1 MAQVLMKAVLLRGY
15 GDVSQLSYEDVPE
28 PLAAA
33 GEVLVKTIAVSIN
46 PIDWKLRRGDLK
58 EMMPLE
64 FPTILGRDLSGEVV
78 VLGEGVEGLKVG
90 ERVFGLVNR
99 SYAEYVVCKPVDL
112 ARTPENLDGF
122 DAAALPLVLLTGSQ
136 VIEVGVRPRPGE
148 IILITGAIG
157 GVGRTAV
164 HVAKQHGA
172 YVIAGVRSEQRIE
185 AENLGADRV
194 IALDDEKEIAALP
207 ELDAIADMV
216 GHETIDRLL
225 PHIRKNGVLASVLG
239 PPASAVGR
247 DLRVVSVFAQPD
259 SARLE
264 ELGGEIARELF
275 SIPISKRL
283 KLAQIREAQQLA
295 EHGGIGKI
303 VLTP

>member
-1 MAQVLMKAVLLRGY
+1 MKAVLLHGY
-15 GDVSQLSYEDVPE
+15 GDVNQLSYEDAPMPV
-28 PLAAA
+28 AAA
-33 GEVLVKTIAVSIN
+33 GEVLVKTISVSIN

-58 EMMPLE
+58 DMMPLE
-64 FPTILGRDLSGEVV
+64 FPAILGRDLSGEVV
-78 VLGEGVEGLKVG
+78 ALGDGVIGLTLG

-99 SYAEYVVCKPVDL
+99 SYAEYVVCKPEDV
-112 ARTPENLDGF
+112 AKIPETLDPI
-122 DAAALPLVLLTGSQ
+122 DAAALPLVLLTGAQ
-136 VIEVGVRPRPGE
+136 VIELGIRPRSRE
-148 IILITGAIG
+148 VVLVTGAIG

-172 YVIAGVRSEQRIE
+172 YVIAGVRSGQRIE

-194 IALDDEKEIAALP
+194 IALDDAKEIAALP

-225 PHIRKNGVLASVLG
+225 PHIRKNGVLATVLG
-239 PPASAVGR
+239 APPAAAGR
-247 DLRVVSVFAQPD
+247 DLRVVPIWAQPD

-264 ELGGEIARELF
+264 ELGKEVARGLF
-275 SIPISKRL
+275 SIPIDKRL
-283 KLAQIREAQQLA
+283 KLSEIREAQQLA
-295 EHGGIGKI
+295 ENGGIGKV